1 LKKIEDKLPVKAENF
16 PVLTGKFSGL
26 QKCRVGEL
34 FFAGALMS
42 TGAWN
47 ALNGFT
53 PAELRKHQTGGTLL
67 PVATILPF
75 PMCADWL
82 HKPHWMIILVYFS
95 PCRAN
100 PPLILLWQYYC
111 A

>member
-42 TGAWN
+42 TGEWN
-47 ALNGFT
+47 ALNHN
-53 PAELRKHQTGGTLL
+53 PYSGGS
-67 PVATILPF
+67 F
-75 PMCADWL
+75 
-82 HKPHWMIILVYFS
+82 
-95 PCRAN
+95 
-100 PPLILLWQYYC
+100 LWVSC
-111 A
+111 